1 MHHASIFLRLYR
13 YRIVGA
19 NSTLAA
25 SAIYI
30 IGVRLVEQFEVHSM
44 LDFLLFLWLLM
55 FHQRS

>member
-1 MHHASIFLRLYR
+1 MLDIFLRLYR

-30 IGVRLVEQFEVHSM
+30 IGVRLVEQF
-44 LDFLLFLWLLM
+44 DTLLGIPQNDIM
-55 FHQRS
+55 RI

>member
-1 MHHASIFLRLYR
+1 MLDIFLRLYR
-13 YRIVGA
+13 YRIAGA

-30 IGVRLVEQFEVHSM
+30 IGVRLVEQFEVYSM
-44 LDFLLFLWLLM
+44 LVFLLFLWFLM

>member
-1 MHHASIFLRLYR
+1 MLDIFLRLYR

-44 LDFLLFLWLLM
+44 LVFLLFLWLLM